1 MPTSPTGGSSRKRR
15 ALTFA
20 DVQALATKLPGV
32 EIGQS
37 YGTPALKVKGKLLAR
52 LHDDGETLVLRT
64 TTINR
69 EYLLEAWPQEFYLT
83 DHYRNYPWVLVRL
96 SVIGRERL
104 AGVLADAWE
113 LVAPARLRAQGRG
126 RT

>member
-1 MPTSPTGGSSRKRR
+1 M
-15 ALTFA
+15 LTFA
-20 DVQALATKLPGV
+20 DVHALATKLPGV

-37 YGTPALKVKGKLLAR
+37 YGTPALKVKGKLMAR

-64 TTINR
+64 TSVNR
-69 EYLLEAWPQEFYLT
+69 EYLLEAWPDAFYLT

-96 SVIGRERL
+96 SVIARARL
-104 AGVLADAWE
+104 AEVLEDAWE
-113 LVAPARLRAQGRG
+113 LVAPKRLRTQGPH